1 VRTVPLLIALTLVAG
16 VALAADAPT
25 PKESSATLKVGDLTR
40 RYDLLDPGK
49 EKHPALVIVLHGGGG
64 NAANA
69 ANMTGFSALADKEG
83 FVVAYPDGTG
93 RLAPRLLTWNA
104 RHCCAYAMQQ
114 KVDDVGFIS
123 ALIDELVKTRGV
135 DPRRVYVTGMSNG
148 GMMAHRL
155 GIELSDK
162 IAAIAPV
169 VGALFGD
176 EAQPKA
182 PVSALIFNGA
192 EDKTVPPQGGPLNVA
207 ALTPG
212 QPRAG
217 PAEDKP
223 VLPAKA
229 AGEFWARADG
239 CGPGVVSKDA
249 ETETTTY
256 PNCKAGTEVQFVS
269 VARQGHAWPGGRKGR
284 EEAAPPNPNVH
295 ASEMIWAFFKR
306 HHR

>member
-1 VRTVPLLIALTLVAG
+1 MKTIAALLLAFALSG
-16 VALAADAPT
+16 VALAADAPA
-25 PKESSATLKVGDLTR
+25 PKQSSSTLKVGALQR
-40 RYDLLDPGK
+40 RYDLFDPGK

-69 ANMTGFSALADKEG
+69 ANMTGFSALAEKEG
-83 FVVAYPDGTG
+83 FIVAYPDGSG
-93 RLAPRLLTWNA
+93 RMAPRLLTWNA
-104 RHCCAYAMQQ
+104 RHCCAYAMEE
-114 KVDDVGFIS
+114 KIDDVGFIS

-135 DPRRVYVTGMSNG
+135 DPKRVYVTGMSNG
-148 GMMAHRL
+148 GMMSHRL

-176 EAQPKA
+176 EPQPKA
-182 PVSALIFNGA
+182 PVSALIIVGA
-192 EDKTVPPQGGPLNVA
+192 EDTTVPPLGGRLRVGPLG
-207 ALTPG
+207 PG
-212 QPRAG
+212 ARAH
-217 PAEDKP
+217 PAEDRA

-239 CGPGVVSKDA
+239 CGEGVTTGDA
-249 ETETTTY
+249 ESETTAY
-256 PNCKAGTEVQFVS
+256 PQCKGGTEVRFMS

-284 EEAAPPNPNVH
+284 EEAAAPNPNVH
-295 ASEMIWAFFKR
+295 ASEIIWAFFKR